1 MLDNL
6 LDIEIA
12 YSLLKTGDDSAKDP
26 LDLHYEKLKTDIQV
40 LLTNFCSIFLLMISP
55 QISDNFITE

>member
-12 YSLLKTGDDSAKDP
+12 YSILKGASDDSKDP
-26 LDLHYEKLKTDIQV
+26 IDAHYEKLKTKIEVKQ
-40 LLTNFCSIFLLMISP
+40 
-55 QISDNFITE
+55 QAA

>member
-12 YSLLKTGDDSAKDP
+12 YSLLKGTSEDDKDP
-26 LDLHYEKLKTDIQV
+26 IDAHYEKLKTKIEVNIQCV
-40 LLTNFCSIFLLMISP
+40 IDRYIDE
-55 QISDNFITE
+55 QIDR